1 MKRDENLRG
10 LSRQHYDDLLGCLL
24 LKKGI
29 NKRTNTKTLKDF
41 TLQFW
46 SNELE
51 PHMQKEEE
59 NLLPYLVKHRFS
71 SELINMLKAD
81 HELIR
86 IIVERIRMDGEGF
99 RLYEIFSNLVVQ
111 HIRYEERVVFQK
123 MQEQLNERELERI
136 GEIFSESRGSS
147 CENYPLKF
155 WE

>member
-1 MKRDENLRG
+1 
-10 LSRQHYDDLLGCLL
+10 
-24 LKKGI
+24 
-29 NKRTNTKTLKDF
+29 
-41 TLQFW
+41 
-46 SNELE
+46 
-51 PHMQKEEE
+51 
-59 NLLPYLVKHRFS
+59 
-71 SELINMLKAD
+71 MLKAD